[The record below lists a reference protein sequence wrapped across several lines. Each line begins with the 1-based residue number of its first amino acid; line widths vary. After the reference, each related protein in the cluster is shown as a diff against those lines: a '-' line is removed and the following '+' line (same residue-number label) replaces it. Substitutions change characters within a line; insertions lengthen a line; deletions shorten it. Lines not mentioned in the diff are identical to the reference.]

1 MCKKYKIEVISKYG
15 VYNKEADTY
24 NEIMEQYKET
34 KELFKDVPCDIK
46 VISTENILF
55 TKKGDTDTFE
65 KLYNNLK
72 EDLRLLADY
81 TVYSRTMEDV
91 YNKKLNDKYHEIEN
105 KDINCQDDE
114 DKIQILEDLK
124 IILTKRRLFKTE
136 SREVCLFYDE
146 LSNILVNLHEYE
158 RTKKE
163 KETKSYHEISMKTNY
178 YKSTSGEIRQKLNN
192 KLNELNLDDIR
203 MVKQIRKSVEYKN
216 N

>member
-15 VYNKEADTY
+15 IFTKEADTY
-24 NEIMEQYKET
+24 NEIMEEYKET
-34 KELFKDVPCDIK
+34 KDLFKDVPCDIK
-46 VISTENILF
+46 VTSTENILF
-55 TKKGDTDTFE
+55 TKKGDVNTFE

-72 EDLRLLADY
+72 EDLRLLSDY
-81 TVYSRTMEDV
+81 TVYSRAMEDV
-91 YNKKLNDKYHEIEN
+91 YNKKLNDKYHYIETE
-105 KDINCQDDE
+105 DINNQDDE
-114 DKIQILEDLK
+114 NKIEILEDLK

-146 LSNILVNLHEYE
+146 LTKMLDNLREYE
-158 RTKKE
+158 ITKKE
-163 KETKSYHEISMKTNY
+163 KETKSYHELSMKTNY

-203 MVKQIRKSVEYKN
+203 MVKQIRKSVEDN

>member
-15 VYNKEADTY
+15 VYTKEADTY
-24 NEIMEQYKET
+24 NEIMEEYKET
-34 KELFKDVPCDIK
+34 KDLFKDVPCDIK
-46 VISTENILF
+46 VTSTENILF
-55 TKKGDTDTFE
+55 TKKGNTDTFE

-91 YNKKLNDKYHEIEN
+91 YNKKLNDKYHYIETV
-105 KDINCQDDE
+105 DINNQE
-114 DKIQILEDLK
+114 DASKIQTLEDLK

-146 LSNILVNLHEYE
+146 LTKMLDNLREYE
-158 RTKKE
+158 ITKKE
-163 KETKSYHEISMKTNY
+163 KETKSYHELSIKTNY

-203 MVKQIRKSVEYKN
+203 MVKQIRKSVEDN

>member
-15 VYNKEADTY
+15 IYSKEADSY
-24 NEIMEQYKET
+24 NEIMEEYKET
-34 KELFKDVPCDIK
+34 KETFRYVPCDIK
-46 VISTENILF
+46 VTSTENILF
-55 TKKGDTDTFE
+55 TKKGNTDTFE

-91 YNKKLNDKYHEIEN
+91 YNKKLNDKYHYIETV
-105 KDINCQDDE
+105 DINNQE
-114 DKIQILEDLK
+114 DASKIQTLEDLK

-146 LSNILVNLHEYE
+146 LTKMLDNLREYE
-158 RTKKE
+158 ITKKE
-163 KETKSYHEISMKTNY
+163 KETKSYHELSMKTNY

-203 MVKQIRKSVEYKN
+203 MVKQIRKSVEDN

>member
-1 MCKKYKIEVISKYG
+1 MARHKVEICG
-15 VYNKEADTY
+15 VNTANIKVLTGE
-24 NEIMEQYKET
+24 ET

-46 VISTENILF
+46 VTSTENILF
-55 TKKGDTDTFE
+55 TKKGNTDTFE

-72 EDLRLLADY
+72 EDLRLLANY

-91 YNKKLNDKYHEIEN
+91 YNKKLNDKYHYIETV
-105 KDINCQDDE
+105 DINNQE
-114 DKIQILEDLK
+114 DASKIQTLEDLK

-146 LSNILVNLHEYE
+146 LTKMLDNLREYE
-158 RTKKE
+158 ITKKE
-163 KETKSYHEISMKTNY
+163 KETKSYHELSIKTNY

-203 MVKQIRKSVEYKN
+203 MVKQIRKSVEDN

>member
-1 MCKKYKIEVISKYG
+1 MCKKYKIEVVSKYG

-46 VISTENILF
+46 VTSTENILF
-55 TKKGDTDTFE
+55 TKKGNTDTFE

-91 YNKKLNDKYHEIEN
+91 YNKKLNDKYHYIETV
-105 KDINCQDDE
+105 DINNQE
-114 DKIQILEDLK
+114 DASKIQTLEDLK

-146 LSNILVNLHEYE
+146 LTKMLDNLREYE
-158 RTKKE
+158 ITKKE
-163 KETKSYHEISMKTNY
+163 KETKSYHELSMKTNY

-203 MVKQIRKSVEYKN
+203 MVKQIRKSVEN

>member
-1 MCKKYKIEVISKYG
+1 MCKKYKIEVMSKYG
-15 VYNKEADTY
+15 IYTKEADTY
-24 NEIMEQYKET
+24 NEIMEEYKET
-34 KELFKDVPCDIK
+34 KELFNDVPCDIK
-46 VISTENILF
+46 VTSTENILF
-55 TKKGDTDTFE
+55 TKKGDVDTFE

-81 TVYSRTMEDV
+81 TVYSRSIEDV
-91 YNKKLNDKYHEIEN
+91 YNKKLNDKYHYIETV
-105 KDINCQDDE
+105 DINNQE
-114 DKIQILEDLK
+114 DASKIQTLEDLK

-146 LSNILVNLHEYE
+146 LTKMLDNLREYE
-158 RTKKE
+158 ITKKE
-163 KETKSYHEISMKTNY
+163 KETKSYHELSMKTNY

-203 MVKQIRKSVEYKN
+203 MVKQIRKSVEDN

>member
-1 MCKKYKIEVISKYG
+1 MCKKYKIEVVSKYG
-15 VYNKEADTY
+15 VYTKEADTY
-24 NEIMEQYKET
+24 NEIMEEYKET
-34 KELFKDVPCDIK
+34 KDLFNDVPCDIK
-46 VISTENILF
+46 VTSTENILF
-55 TKKGDTDTFE
+55 TKKGNTDTFE

-91 YNKKLNDKYHEIEN
+91 YNKKLNDKYHYIETV
-105 KDINCQDDE
+105 DINNQE
-114 DKIQILEDLK
+114 DASKIQTLEDLK

-146 LSNILVNLHEYE
+146 LTKMLDNLREYE
-158 RTKKE
+158 ITKKE
-163 KETKSYHEISMKTNY
+163 KETKSYHELSMKTNY

-203 MVKQIRKSVEYKN
+203 MVKQIRKSVEDN

>member
-1 MCKKYKIEVISKYG
+1 MCKKYKIEVVSKYG
-15 VYNKEADTY
+15 IFTKEADVY

-46 VISTENILF
+46 VTSTENILF
-55 TKKGDTDTFE
+55 TKKGNTDTFE

-91 YNKKLNDKYHEIEN
+91 YNKKLNDKYHYIETE
-105 KDINCQDDE
+105 DINNQDDE
-114 DKIQILEDLK
+114 NKIGILEDLK

-146 LSNILVNLHEYE
+146 LTKMLDNLREYE
-158 RTKKE
+158 ITKKE
-163 KETKSYHEISMKTNY
+163 KETKSYHELSMKTNY

-203 MVKQIRKSVEYKN
+203 MVKQIRKSVEDN

>member
-1 MCKKYKIEVISKYG
+1 MCKKYKIEVMSKYG
-15 VYNKEADTY
+15 IYTKEADTY
-24 NEIMEQYKET
+24 NEIMEEYKET
-34 KELFKDVPCDIK
+34 KELFNDVPCDIK
-46 VISTENILF
+46 VTSTENILF
-55 TKKGDTDTFE
+55 TKKGNTDTFE

-91 YNKKLNDKYHEIEN
+91 YNKKLNDKYHYIESV
-105 KDINCQDDE
+105 DINNQE
-114 DKIQILEDLK
+114 DSSKIQTLEDLK

-146 LSNILVNLHEYE
+146 LTKMLDNLREYE
-158 RTKKE
+158 ITKKE
-163 KETKSYHEISMKTNY
+163 KETKSYHELSMKTNY

-203 MVKQIRKSVEYKN
+203 MVKQIRKSVEDN

>member
-46 VISTENILF
+46 VTSTENILF
-55 TKKGDTDTFE
+55 TKKGNTDTFE

-91 YNKKLNDKYHEIEN
+91 YNKKLNDKYHYIETV
-105 KDINCQDDE
+105 DINNQE
-114 DKIQILEDLK
+114 DSSKIQTLEDLK

-146 LSNILVNLHEYE
+146 LTKMLDNLREYE
-158 RTKKE
+158 ITKKE
-163 KETKSYHEISMKTNY
+163 KETKSYHELSMKTNY

-203 MVKQIRKSVEYKN
+203 MVKQIRKSVEDN

>member
-1 MCKKYKIEVISKYG
+1 MCKKYKIEVVSKYG
-15 VYNKEADTY
+15 VYTKEADEY

-34 KELFKDVPCDIK
+34 KDLFKDVPCDIK
-46 VISTENILF
+46 VTSTENILF
-55 TKKGDTDTFE
+55 TKKGNTDTFE

-72 EDLRLLADY
+72 EDLRLLSDY

-91 YNKKLNDKYHEIEN
+91 YNKKLNDKYHYIETE
-105 KDINCQDDE
+105 DINNQDDAN
-114 DKIQILEDLK
+114 KIGILEDLK

-146 LSNILVNLHEYE
+146 LTKMLDNLREYE
-158 RTKKE
+158 ITKKE
-163 KETKSYHEISMKTNY
+163 KETKSYHELSMKTNY

-203 MVKQIRKSVEYKN
+203 MVKQIRKSVEDN

>member
-34 KELFKDVPCDIK
+34 KDLFKDVPCDIK
-46 VISTENILF
+46 VTSTENILF
-55 TKKGDTDTFE
+55 TKKGNTDTFE

-91 YNKKLNDKYHEIEN
+91 YNKKLNDKYHYIESV
-105 KDINCQDDE
+105 DINNQE
-114 DKIQILEDLK
+114 DSSKIQTLEDLK

-146 LSNILVNLHEYE
+146 LTKMLDNLREYE
-158 RTKKE
+158 ITKKE
-163 KETKSYHEISMKTNY
+163 KETKSYHELSMKTNY

-203 MVKQIRKSVEYKN
+203 MVKQIRKSVEDN

>member
-1 MCKKYKIEVISKYG
+1 MCKKYKIEVVSKYG
-15 VYNKEADTY
+15 MYTKEADTY
-24 NEIMEQYKET
+24 NEIMEEYKET

-46 VISTENILF
+46 VTSTENILF
-55 TKKGDTDTFE
+55 TKKGDADTFE

-72 EDLRLLADY
+72 EDLRLLSDY
-81 TVYSRTMEDV
+81 TVYSRAMEDV
-91 YNKKLNDKYHEIEN
+91 YNKKLNDKYHYIETV
-105 KDINCQDDE
+105 DINNQE
-114 DKIQILEDLK
+114 DASKIQTLEDLK

-146 LSNILVNLHEYE
+146 LTKMLDNLREYE
-158 RTKKE
+158 ITKKE
-163 KETKSYHEISMKTNY
+163 KETKSYHELSMKTNY

-203 MVKQIRKSVEYKN
+203 MVKQISKSVEDN

>member
-34 KELFKDVPCDIK
+34 KDLFKDVPCDIK
-46 VISTENILF
+46 VTSTENILF
-55 TKKGDTDTFE
+55 TKKGNTDTFE

-91 YNKKLNDKYHEIEN
+91 CNKKINDKYHYIESV
-105 KDINCQDDE
+105 DINNQE
-114 DKIQILEDLK
+114 DSSKIQTLEDLK

-146 LSNILVNLHEYE
+146 LTKMLDNLREYE
-158 RTKKE
+158 ITKKE
-163 KETKSYHEISMKTNY
+163 KETKSYHELSMKTNY

-203 MVKQIRKSVEYKN
+203 MVKQIRKSVEDN

>member
-1 MCKKYKIEVISKYG
+1 MCKKYKIEVVSKYG
-15 VYNKEADTY
+15 IFTKEADVY

-46 VISTENILF
+46 VTSTENILF
-55 TKKGDTDTFE
+55 TKKGDADTFE

-91 YNKKLNDKYHEIEN
+91 YNKKLNDKYHYIETE
-105 KDINCQDDE
+105 DINNQDDE
-114 DKIQILEDLK
+114 NKIGILEDLK

-146 LSNILVNLHEYE
+146 LTKMLDNLREYE
-158 RTKKE
+158 ITKKE
-163 KETKSYHEISMKTNY
+163 KETKSYHELSMKTNY

-203 MVKQIRKSVEYKN
+203 MVKQIRKSVEDN

>member
-15 VYNKEADTY
+15 VYTKEADTY
-24 NEIMEQYKET
+24 NEIMEEYKET
-34 KELFKDVPCDIK
+34 KDLFKDVPCDIK
-46 VISTENILF
+46 VTSTENILF
-55 TKKGDTDTFE
+55 TKKGNTDTFE

-91 YNKKLNDKYHEIEN
+91 YNKKLNDKYHYIETV
-105 KDINCQDDE
+105 DINNQE
-114 DKIQILEDLK
+114 DASKIQTLEDLK

-146 LSNILVNLHEYE
+146 LTKMLDNLREYE
-158 RTKKE
+158 ITKKE
-163 KETKSYHEISMKTNY
+163 KETKSYHELSMKTNY

-203 MVKQIRKSVEYKN
+203 MVKQIRKSVEDN

>member
-24 NEIMEQYKET
+24 NEIREEYKET
-34 KELFKDVPCDIK
+34 KDLFKDVPCDIK
-46 VISTENILF
+46 VTSAENILF
-55 TKKGDTDTFE
+55 TKKGNTDTFE

-72 EDLRLLADY
+72 EDLRLLSDY

-91 YNKKLNDKYHEIEN
+91 YNKKLNDKYHYIETV
-105 KDINCQDDE
+105 DINNQE
-114 DKIQILEDLK
+114 DASKIQTLEDLK
-124 IILTKRRLFKTE
+124 IILNKRRLFKTE

-146 LSNILVNLHEYE
+146 LTKMLDNLREYE
-158 RTKKE
+158 ITKKE
-163 KETKSYHEISMKTNY
+163 KETKSYHELSMKTNY
-178 YKSTSGEIRQKLNN
+178 YKSTSREIRQKLNN

-203 MVKQIRKSVEYKN
+203 MVKQIRKSVEDN